1 MVSTQPGLLQVQLT
15 GWPGTVSQDLYD
27 VSESA
32 GQQALG
38 DPARTQDGR
47 SFRYA
52 YAGAVALVPGN
63 LLQAPAETTAH
74 EVLAVAAAGIGTN
87 SVTTTSTVTLT
98 ANQYA
103 FGYLHVVV
111 TPDIGRIYPIQSHP
125 AVTSAVVTIQLNSA
139 IDVALTTSSKVSLV
153 MNPFYGVIQNPTTAT
168 SAPVGVAVAPTPIN
182 YYGWIQTGGVASVLC
197 DTTGT
202 VGTSAVAST
211 GTAGAVKT
219 QPAGSSSV
227 TAAVVGS
234 FYQTGTSTDQ
244 VPVLLSLGA

>member
-1 MVSTQPGLLQVQLT
+1 MVSTQPVLAQEQLT
-15 GWPGTVSQDLYD
+15 GHPAVVSQNLYD
-27 VSESA
+27 IAETA
-32 GQQALG
+32 GQQTLG
-38 DPARTQDGR
+38 DLARTNDGR
-47 SFRYA
+47 TFRYA
-52 YAGAVALVPGN
+52 QAGGVTLVPGN

-74 EVLAVAAAGIGTN
+74 EVLSVAAAALGTN
-87 SVTTTSTVTLT
+87 VVTTTSTVTLT

-125 AVTSAVVTIQLNSA
+125 AVTSAVVSIVLNSP
-139 IDVALTTSSKVSLV
+139 IDVALTTASKVSLV
-153 MNPFYGVIQNPTTAT
+153 MNPYFGVIQNPTTAT
-168 SAPVGVAVAPTPIN
+168 SAPVGVAIN
-182 YYGWIQTGGVASVLC
+182 GLTNANYGWIQVGGVASVLC

-227 TAAVVGS
+227 TAAVVGN

-244 VPVLLSLGA
+244 VPVFLTIG